1 MSKIPK
7 TLVTT
12 MGCFARYKK
21 PYEAQKGEA
30 MITLH
35 PRILG
40 Q

>member
-1 MSKIPK
+1 
-7 TLVTT
+7 